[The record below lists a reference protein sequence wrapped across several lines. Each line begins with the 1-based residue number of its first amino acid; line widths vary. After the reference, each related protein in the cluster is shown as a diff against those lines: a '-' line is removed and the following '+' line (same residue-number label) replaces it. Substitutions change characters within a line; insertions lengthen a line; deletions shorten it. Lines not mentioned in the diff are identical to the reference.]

1 MTRARTFGLL
11 ALFLLVW
18 FTGLESR
25 KLIRPDEGRYAEIPR
40 EMAVSGDWLTPRL
53 NDLSYF
59 EKPPLQYWATATAY
73 ETFGKA
79 NWTARLWS
87 ALTGL
92 FGVAITFFIAR
103 RIYGT
108 SAGIAAAAIL
118 ASSLWYFAIAHI
130 NTLDMGLTCFMTL
143 TLAAFLYAE
152 RSDAT
157 ARERFAGMMVAW
169 AGMALATL
177 SKGLIGIVLPSG
189 VLFFY
194 SIWQRDWRIWDRVHI
209 GYGLL
214 LFMAIAAPWFVCM
227 SLVNPEFGPFF
238 FFHEHLDRWTSTAHR
253 REGAPWYFVPFLL
266 GGLSPWTLIF
276 ASRLPYVW
284 TAAAQRRPFNP
295 ERLLVVWCAF
305 IFAFFSLSG
314 SKLPSYILPMF
325 PGLAL
330 LMAPSV
336 TMTAPRVHG
345 WNLAAAFVLALI
357 SIFAVLDIDR
367 FATDEMPVQ
376 LFLGMRPWLAMM
388 VAALLTGT
396 ALALHWRSQAATLKP
411 ILVTAL
417 SGVIAWQAVALGYD
431 ELSPATSSYH
441 LVRRVEQ
448 QHGPLRRDLPFYS
461 VQTYEQTLPFYL
473 DRTLTLVDFYDEMN
487 LGLEI
492 EPRKGIE
499 TLYAFGQVWRAL
511 PAGYATMKPEVFDQL
526 AAADLPMRELARD
539 TRRVIV
545 SRR

>member
-1 MTRARTFGLL
+1 VSHPRLVGLL

-40 EMAVSGDWLTPRL
+40 EMAVTGDWLTPRL
-53 NDLSYF
+53 NGLVYF
-59 EKPPLQYWATATAY
+59 EKPPLQYWATAAAY
-73 ETFGKA
+73 LAFGKDE
-79 NWTARLWS
+79 WTARLWS

-92 FGVAITFFIAR
+92 FGIAIVFGIAR
-103 RIYGT
+103 KLYGRD
-108 SAGIAAAAIL
+108 AAIAAAAIV

-143 TLAAFLYAE
+143 TLAGFLYAE
-152 RSDAT
+152 RSDAS
-157 ARERFAGMMVAW
+157 ARERFGGMMIAW
-169 AGMALATL
+169 IGMALAVL
-177 SKGLIGIVLPSG
+177 SKGLIGIVLPAG

-194 SIWQRDWRIWDRVHI
+194 SLWQRDWRIWDRVHV

-214 LFMAIAAPWFVCM
+214 AFMAVAAPWFVLV
-227 SLVNPEFGPFF
+227 SLENPEFGPFF
-238 FFHEHLDRWTSTAHR
+238 FFHEHLDRFASTAHR

-276 ASRLPYVW
+276 VSRLRHVW
-284 TAAAQRRPFNP
+284 IEARERRAFNP
-295 ERLLVVWCAF
+295 ERLLIVWCVF
-305 IFAFFSLSG
+305 IFVFFSVSG

-330 LMAPSV
+330 LMAPTV
-336 TMTAPRVHG
+336 TQTSPRVHA
-345 WNLAAAFVLALI
+345 WNLAAAFALAFLSVLA
-357 SIFAVLDIDR
+357 VVEIDR

-376 LFLGMRPWLAMM
+376 LFLDMRPWLTMV

-396 ALALHWRSQAATLKP
+396 ALALHWRAKAATLKP
-411 ILVTAL
+411 VLVTAL

-441 LVRRVEQ
+441 LVRQIVATQ
-448 QHGPLRRDLPFYS
+448 GPFQPELPFFT

-473 DRTLTLVDFYDEMN
+473 DRTLTLVDFYDEMS
-487 LGLEI
+487 LGLAL
-492 EPRKGIE
+492 EPKKGIE
-499 TLYAFGQVWRAL
+499 EKFQFEALWRSL
-511 PAGYATMKPEVFDQL
+511 DAGYATMKPEVHAEFVRDG
-526 AAADLPMRELARD
+526 LPMRELGRD